1 MMTAGRGSICAA
13 AASEGL
19 GLPLVKA
26 FIEMHGGQIEIVRE
40 VDESTTVSLFFPP
53 ERTRTS

>member
-1 MMTAGRGSICAA
+1 MTAGRGSICAA